1 MPELSVA
8 AFGAVKIPA
17 IVREEAEKFPNL
29 HAGPPEPA
37 RRLSTTSFHARMIPD
52 TRARGRG
59 CGVQRPDGAA
69 DTRFTPRPGCQPGRN
84 PERQMPLSSR
94 VKLCLTMA
102 LLGAVLGCSSDPTS
116 NTTPPTILVSG
127 SLEIPATYDADL
139 DVGAVPAAENFADGD
154 IWNESV
160 SGDVD
165 LLSVVNTTRFK
176 VMGTTAPGYSGCA
189 AANYAADS
197 YALIGATV
205 GTYFCVKTSLNHYA
219 QVKLTK
225 TAVVADHNI
234 EIDYITWN

>member
-1 MPELSVA
+1 
-8 AFGAVKIPA
+8 
-17 IVREEAEKFPNL
+17 
-29 HAGPPEPA
+29 
-37 RRLSTTSFHARMIPD
+37 
-52 TRARGRG
+52 
-59 CGVQRPDGAA
+59 
-69 DTRFTPRPGCQPGRN
+69 
-84 PERQMPLSSR
+84 MPLSSR
-94 VKLCLTMA
+94 IKFCLSVGA
-102 LLGAVLGCSSDPTS
+102 LGAALGCGADATS

-139 DVGAVPAAENFADGD
+139 DVGDIPAGGEFARGD

-160 SGDVD
+160 SADVD
-165 LLSVVNTTRFK
+165 NLSVVNTTRFQ
-176 VMGTTAPGYSGCA
+176 VMGTTAPGYDGCV